1 MNPLIPN
8 SRIIRVAPLLF
19 ATFLVPLS
27 VQSFDGPPATTTPR
41 SGATTLPEA
50 AAGAV
55 EDTLQACMARIPK
68 DASIGQRMIAEQSC
82 RRDETERKPYEAI
95 PGARTIQHRR

>member
-1 MNPLIPN
+1 MKTIP
-8 SRIIRVAPLLF
+8 SIKCAIGLVSCMAAMSFAP
-19 ATFLVPLS
+19 AMGQAADRQPANGVE
-27 VQSFDGPPATTTPR
+27 GPAAITEPN
-41 SGATTLPEA
+41 A

-82 RRDETERKPYEAI
+82 WRDENDRQPFRSDAE
-95 PGARTIQHRR
+95 ARTASR

>member
-1 MNPLIPN
+1 MKTIP
-8 SRIIRVAPLLF
+8 SIKCAIGVASFMVAMSF
-19 ATFLVPLS
+19 APAMGQAADRQPENG
-27 VQSFDGPPATTTPR
+27 VQGPAAITEPN
-41 SGATTLPEA
+41 A

-82 RRDETERKPYEAI
+82 WRDENDRQPFRSD
-95 PGARTIQHRR
+95 PDARTASR

>member
-1 MNPLIPN
+1 MNTIP
-8 SRIIRVAPLLF
+8 SIKYAIGVASFMVAISF
-19 ATFLVPLS
+19 APAMGQAADR
-27 VQSFDGPPATTTPR
+27 QSENGAQGPAAITEPN
-41 SGATTLPEA
+41 A

-82 RRDETERKPYEAI
+82 WRDENDRQPFRAD
-95 PGARTIQHRR
+95 PDARTASR

>member
-1 MNPLIPN
+1 MKTIP
-8 SRIIRVAPLLF
+8 SIKSAIGVVSFMVAMSF
-19 ATFLVPLS
+19 APAVGQAADRQS
-27 VQSFDGPPATTTPR
+27 QNGVQDPAAITEPN
-41 SGATTLPEA
+41 A

-82 RRDETERKPYEAI
+82 WRDENDRQPFRSA
-95 PGARTIQHRR
+95 PDARTASR

>member
-1 MNPLIPN
+1 MKTIP
-8 SRIIRVAPLLF
+8 SIKCAIGVASFMAAMFF
-19 ATFLVPLS
+19 APAMGQAADP
-27 VQSFDGPPATTTPR
+27 QSENGAHGPAAITEPN
-41 SGATTLPEA
+41 A

-82 RRDETERKPYEAI
+82 WRDENGRQPFRFD
-95 PGARTIQHRR
+95 PDARSATR